1 MSVNGVAFTTSDMYV
16 QHPVWTA
23 VDAYT
28 ISNLHPPSRPNS
40 ATLIHALKNSRDQGL
55 PDIAS
60 YPVIGKFFA
69 LQCRALRVK
78 HALEL
83 GTLGGYT
90 SIWLASENP
99 GLHVTTIEVNPH
111 HRNVAQQNLEHAGV
125 ADRVDSRLG
134 AGLDVLPR
142 LGKEI
147 AAGEKPRLGFAY
159 IDADKNNNW
168 NYLDQLIDMCE
179 PGAVIFVDNI
189 VAGGGLVDEAQLGD
203 VMVSGA
209 REVVEKV
216 GKDGRVEGMVLQTVG
231 EKSYDGILMVVVN

>member
-1 MSVNGVAFTTSDMYV
+1 MSVKDIFTSDWHI

-28 ISNLHPPSRPNS
+28 ISNLHPPSQPNS
-40 ATLIHALKNSRDQGL
+40 AALVYALKNSRDQGL

-99 GLHVTTIEVNPH
+99 GLQVTTIEVNPH
-111 HRNVAQQNLEHAGV
+111 YRDVAQQNLEHAGV

-134 AGLDVLPR
+134 AGLDVLPV

-147 AAGEKPRLGFAY
+147 AAGEKPRLGFVY
-159 IDADKNNNW
+159 IDADKKNNW
-168 NYLDQLIDMCE
+168 NYLDQVIPMCDS
-179 PGAVIFVDNI
+179 GAVIFVDNI
-189 VAGGGLVDEAQLGD
+189 VAGGGLVDDAQLGD
-203 VMVSGA
+203 PMVSGA
-209 REVVEKV
+209 REVVENV
-216 GKDGRVEGMVLQTVG
+216 GKDDRVEGMVLQTVG
-231 EKSYDGILMVVVN
+231 EKSYDGVLMVVVN